1 MLLHS
6 GNSIVY
12 YGSPGHLLSKTDIFF
27 TSSLLLCCGKHV
39 SALFNVLPASS
50 LGCLWTP
57 LVSIHHPFL
66 PISAPARDVQ
76 KNKSNKTSVSLTP
89 KGVAAAGSTWFVTIT
104 SPINASMIM
113 KSCQVFRVMSR
124 CLLPSCGQRC
134 PAPAQTMV
142 RSGRRLGAQLVTRYC
157 VIIQLRSL
165 PCISYMS
172 SAQHPAPWLI
182 TTFSGCSS

>member
-1 MLLHS
+1 M
-6 GNSIVY
+6 
-12 YGSPGHLLSKTDIFF
+12 LSKTDIFF

-142 RSGRRLGAQLVTRYC
+142 RSGRRLGAQLVTRDR
-157 VIIQLRSL
+157 VIIQFALSALHQLHVLCAASSSLAHHNLLRL
-165 PCISYMS
+165 LVLAIK
-172 SAQHPAPWLI
+172 ADAALAAF
-182 TTFSGCSS
+182 TL